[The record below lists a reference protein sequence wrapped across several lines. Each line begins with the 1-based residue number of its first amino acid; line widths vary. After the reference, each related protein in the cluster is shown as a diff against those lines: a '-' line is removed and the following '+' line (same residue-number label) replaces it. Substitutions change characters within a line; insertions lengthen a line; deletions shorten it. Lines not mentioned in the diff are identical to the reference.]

1 MLVVDVDPYR
11 PIALGVVED
20 DAASARQVRWLKQVM
35 ATGVEVLVAHDY
47 QWLEQLIARGIVVR
61 GLDLRNP

>member
-1 MLVVDVDPYR
+1 
-11 PIALGVVED
+11 
-20 DAASARQVRWLKQVM
+20 M

-61 GLDLRNP
+61 GLDLRNR

>member
-1 MLVVDVDPYR
+1 
-11 PIALGVVED
+11 
-20 DAASARQVRWLKQVM
+20 
-35 ATGVEVLVAHDY
+35 VLVAHDY